1 MRFYLQIESSPRLP
15 FIVVGCKEVN
25 VTSGLIMAPS
35 NKGTL
40 DAINIEMTLFCL
52 TEDFI
57 HRVDGRKRRCT
68 QIKEETNKFNN
79 RSIR

>member
-1 MRFYLQIESSPRLP
+1 MRFYLQIESSPLLP
-15 FIVVGCKEVN
+15 LIVVGCKEVN
-25 VTSGLIMAPS
+25 VTSGLLMAAS

-52 TEDFI
+52 TDDFI
-57 HRVDGRKRRCT
+57 HKKRCT

-79 RSIR
+79 CSIR